1 MLNSNLFNMESKDST
16 AAMEQTFRALTISDN
31 NSQSES
37 LPTSFPRFPDL
48 PAEIR
53 LQIWA
58 YAILNL
64 PGRIIPI
71 QDISGKPRTPALFHM
86 PTSTSPNIDS

>member
-37 LPTSFPRFPDL
+37 LPDL